1 MESIQIY
8 LNSKYADKYSDGGIS
23 DCEYIIPESIEIP
36 DGFHIYLSVVSCLI
50 PFSFYNINENNNKL
64 IYSFDGGTMYN
75 ITIPIGNYNINDL
88 VKYLKSVMT
97 NFTITYNSLQNK
109 LTFFYQ
115 NIDFMFM
122 SNSTCLSILGF
133 NNNTTIISTYKT
145 LTSTSCVDLYI
156 IKNIQVN
163 SNLITYNINKLQKN
177 NYCILCSIPVSNQP
191 FSLIEYINRTNFKTN
206 LFVNKIRRIHIKLTD
221 ENGNILNLNGCHYV
235 MTLQLD
241 VVDFI
246 K

>member
-8 LNSKYADKYSDGGIS
+8 LNSKYADKYGDGGIS
-23 DCEYIIPESIEIP
+23 DCEYIIPETIEIP

-50 PFSFYNINENNNKL
+50 PFSFYNINDNNNKL
-64 IYSFDGGTMYN
+64 IYSINGGMTYN

-97 NFTITYNSLQNK
+97 NFNVTYNNLQNK
-109 LTFFYQ
+109 LTFQ
-115 NIDFMFM
+115 HVTNDFMFM
-122 SNSTCLSILGF
+122 SSSTCLSVIGF
-133 NNNTTIISTYKT
+133 NNNSTTISTNKI
-145 LTSTSCVDLYI
+145 LTSSYCVDLYI

-221 ENGNILNLNGCHYV
+221 ENGNILNLNVCNYV
-235 MTLQLD
+235 MTIQLD

>member
-8 LNSKYADKYSDGGIS
+8 LNSKYADKYNDGSIS
-23 DCEYIIPESIEIP
+23 DCEYIIPETIEIP

-50 PFSFYNINENNNKL
+50 PFSFYNINDNNNKL
-64 IYSFDGGTMYN
+64 VYSFDGSTMYN
-75 ITIPIGNYNINDL
+75 VTFPIGNYNINEL

-97 NFTITYNSLQNK
+97 NFTIIYSNLQNK
-109 LTFFYQ
+109 ISFQ
-115 NIDFMFM
+115 HVSNDFMFM
-122 SNSTCLSILGF
+122 SSSSCLSVLGF
-133 NNNTTIISTYKT
+133 NDNTTIISSYKT
-145 LTSTSCVDLYI
+145 LTSSSCVDLYI
-156 IKNIQVN
+156 TKYIQVN
-163 SNLITYNINKLQKN
+163 SNLITYNINKLQRN

-206 LFVNKIRRIHIKLTD
+206 LFVNKIRRIQIKLTD

-235 MTLQLD
+235 MTLQLH